1 MNTFKPY
8 QERYFSQPKYYAQD
22 QLQGRTHY
30 IDDDTLRYF
39 HARINSAY
47 TTADG
52 LLFCI
57 IESSAADPDN
67 SSRISRGVVFDVF
80 GQTVYRPNI
89 DESFKTGDQAR
100 KAMKQFLDG
109 FDAIEHTRKA
119 IGDMAERMYIE
130 ADRMVVAFERD
141 YPEKEPTA

>member
-8 QERYFSQPKYYAQD
+8 TERYFSQPKYYAQD

-30 IDDDTLRYF
+30 VDDDTLRYF
-39 HARINSAY
+39 YARINSAY
-47 TTADG
+47 ATADG

-57 IESSAADPDN
+57 LESSAADPN
-67 SSRISRGVVFDVF
+67 NRSRITRGVVFDVF
-80 GQTVYRPNI
+80 GNPVYRPNI

-109 FDAIEHTRKA
+109 FDAVEHTRDA
-119 IGDMAERMYIE
+119 IFEK
-130 ADRMVVAFERD
+130 ADRMQLEAARMVVDFERE
-141 YPEKEPTA
+141 YPAQEKTA